1 MEQVLIK
8 WSDSYSVGFDEI
20 DNQHIHLVDLINQFY
35 NAFREGKANEF
46 LDTVYKEIL
55 LYTDYHFASEE
66 KYMKQYNYPDL
77 EAHKVL
83 HTGFID
89 KINDMLSEYKS
100 GKLTISYE
108 LMNFLRDWLLN
119 HINGTDMDYAKY
131 FREQN
136 IMKLD

>member
-8 WSDSYSVGFDEI
+8 RSDSYSVGFDEI

-35 NAFREGKANEF
+35 NAFCEGKANEF
-46 LDTVYKEIL
+46 LDTVYKEII